1 LTGKVALE
9 EVPGVAHLA
18 LVDGVV
24 HLDEAAAVFE
34 GMVVGW
40 SRQQSSRLL
49 ADTTIE
55 PRLALLRRFAEFAE
69 SYPWGWG
76 PSDVEDFTVAL
87 MSGGQRL
94 APSTIRNYHL
104 TLRMF
109 CDYLIDPRYEWP
121 TVCRDRF
128 GQVPTQ
134 VCHEWNTVAHLN
146 DYEGNPARR
155 PLGYDE
161 LQALFDFL
169 DERVDRVARSGRK
182 GALAAMRDAQ
192 MIKTAYAFGL
202 RRNELCRLEIADLR
216 PNPHVAEWGTYG
228 SVHVRY
234 GKAVRGGVPRRRT
247 VLSVPEFDWAIEGL
261 RQWVE
266 EARPLLN
273 PGDHSA
279 LWVTERL
286 TRVTLRYLDKRFNA
300 LRSEAGL
307 DPALTLHCLRHSYVT
322 HLVEFG
328 YPERFVQEQ
337 VGHAFASTTAIYASV
352 SNDFKHQNLRA
363 ALARVYGAPKED

>member
-1 LTGKVALE
+1 ME

-40 SRQQSSRLL
+40 SRQQKSRLL

-87 MSGGQRL
+87 MSGGQCL

-169 DERVDRVARSGRK
+169 DERVDRVARSGR
-182 GALAAMRDAQ
+182 R
-192 MIKTAYAFGL
+192 GL
-202 RRNELCRLEIADLR
+202 WRQCA
-216 PNPHVAEWGTYG
+216 T
-228 SVHVRY
+228 
-234 GKAVRGGVPRRRT
+234 PR
-247 VLSVPEFDWAIEGL
+247 
-261 RQWVE
+261 
-266 EARPLLN
+266 
-273 PGDHSA
+273 
-279 LWVTERL
+279 
-286 TRVTLRYLDKRFNA
+286 
-300 LRSEAGL
+300 
-307 DPALTLHCLRHSYVT
+307 
-322 HLVEFG
+322 
-328 YPERFVQEQ
+328 
-337 VGHAFASTTAIYASV
+337 
-352 SNDFKHQNLRA
+352 
-363 ALARVYGAPKED
+363 